1 MNQVNL
7 MGNVTK
13 DIELQEAATG
23 TKYVQFRIAVHTRSE
38 KANAN
43 FIDIVAFNK
52 QAEILSQYV
61 KKGSR
66 ICIEGHLTDSQYI
79 DYEGNKRNTL
89 KVILDHFEFADTK
102 KEVADQEEIAASKE

>member
-13 DIELQEAATG
+13 DIELREAATG
-23 TKYVQFRIAVHTRSE
+23 MKYAQFAIAVNSRST
-38 KANAN
+38 KATTN

-61 KKGSR
+61 KKGSK
-66 ICIEGHLTDSQYI
+66 ICVEGHLNDSQYI
-79 DYEGNKRNTL
+79 DQEGNKRNTL
-89 KVILDHFEFADTK
+89 KVILDHFEFADK
-102 KEVADQEEIAASKE
+102 KKNITSEEIAVSEE